1 MSEKKSP
8 PKEEKQEKEE
18 KKIQKETSCKTFEP
32 KIIAFLCN
40 WCSYAGADLAG
51 VSRYQ
56 YPTNTRTVRVMCS
69 SRVDPVQMVE
79 MFIHG
84 ADGVLV
90 GGCHLGDCHYITGNY
105 YTEKKFKLAKK
116 LLARAGFEAARLRLE
131 WVSASEGE
139 RFSKV
144 IEEFVNQIKNLG
156 PNPVSGKNPDM
167 PMLEGLF
174 AAKNAARDFRLRSLV
189 AREIQI
195 TEKGNVYN
203 NIVSQEQF
211 DTLMD
216 SAIDEEMARQKILFL
231 TLDKPMSV
239 LDIASETEIP
249 SEKVLQHIVTLKD
262 RGVVE
267 IDRYDGVMPLYVTP
281 KEEVFK

>member
-1 MSEKKSP
+1 MSDIKEQKKPSAKKKDSKAAAKP
-8 PKEEKQEKEE
+8 TEKEAP
-18 KKIQKETSCKTFEP
+18 IKTVGDGFEP

-69 SRVDPVQMVE
+69 SRVDPVQMIE

-116 LLARAGFEAARLRLE
+116 LLSRSGFNADRLRLE

-144 IEEFVNQIKNLG
+144 VEDFVGQVRALG
-156 PNPVSGKNPDM
+156 PNPVAGKSPDM
-167 PMLEGLF
+167 EMMEGLH
-174 AAKNAARDFRLRSLV
+174 
-189 AREIQI
+189 Q
-195 TEKGNVYN
+195 
-203 NIVSQEQF
+203 
-211 DTLMD
+211 
-216 SAIDEEMARQKILFL
+216 DEFS
-231 TLDKPMSV
+231 D
-239 LDIASETEIP
+239 
-249 SEKVLQHIVTLKD
+249 H
-262 RGVVE
+262 
-267 IDRYDGVMPLYVTP
+267 
-281 KEEVFK
+281 